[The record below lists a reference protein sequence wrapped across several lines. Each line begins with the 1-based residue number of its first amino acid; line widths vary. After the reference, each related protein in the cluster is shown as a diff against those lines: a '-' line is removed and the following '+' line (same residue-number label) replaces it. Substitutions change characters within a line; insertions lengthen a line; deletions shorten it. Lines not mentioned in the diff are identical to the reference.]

1 MSNYLVSIDCLISSA
16 NQDFND
22 YLKHIKNNAW
32 MTADLNDEKIQELI
46 KGVVVTGIV
55 AELLEKEKNDNQT
68 CLRRII
74 NKPASFTLDF
84 SQVSFKKL
92 IEWYNC
98 IYKADIESEQKQKLL
113 NNLINVFNY
122 FNDHDFECNLRALSA
137 FYDYAN
143 LSSSFY
149 VSQNLLF

>member
-1 MSNYLVSIDCLISSA
+1 MPNNLIFIDSLISNA
-16 NQDFND
+16 NKDFND

-32 MTADLNDEKIQELI
+32 MTADLNNEKNQELI
-46 KGVVVTGIV
+46 KGVVVTGII

-98 IYKADIESEQKQKLL
+98 IHKADIESKQKQKLL

-122 FNDHDFECNLRALSA
+122 FNDHDFKCNLHVLSA
-137 FYDYAN
+137 FYDYAD

-149 VSQNLLF
+149 VSQSL

>member
-1 MSNYLVSIDCLISSA
+1 MPNDLIFIDSLISSA

-22 YLKHIKNNAW
+22 YLRHIKNNVW
-32 MTADLNDEKIQELI
+32 MTADLNNEKIQELI

-55 AELLEKEKNDNQT
+55 AELLKKEKNDNQT
-68 CLRRII
+68 CLRLII

-92 IEWYNC
+92 IGWYNC
-98 IYKADIESEQKQKLL
+98 IYKADIESKQKQKLL

-122 FNDHDFECNLRALSA
+122 FNDHDFECNLHALSA
-137 FYDYAN
+137 FYDYAD
-143 LSSSFY
+143 LSSRFY
-149 VSQNLLF
+149 VSQRL